1 MAKIP
6 FTDND
11 FRRLTV
17 FDVQEITT
25 TIYSAELS
33 SDYENQSIYYGV
45 LDSIIK
51 KSSLLTDSQ
60 IIPLISQFVSFG
72 GRLGNVPQQYTSLIN
87 FITSGI
93 EDEEEEQDDGTDGG
107 DQDDGSIT
115 PSNTYQILY
124 YAIPN
129 SLDVQNTRFY
139 RRLQLPRDWYANDIF
154 FFYYDVESLR
164 GYAISYP
171 PLEIDETSTNP
182 TYRKVTRLF
191 VAECVVDNRIIADSL
206 LVEPDPEGGID
217 VRGIVV
223 QTIYQ
228 PYIIAQNV
236 IEISL
241 VTGNKSV
248 FRPRRAKIGTG

>member
-1 MAKIP
+1 MSKIP
-6 FTDND
+6 YTDND

-25 TIYSAELS
+25 TIYSAELRF
-33 SDYENQSIYYGV
+33 DYEEQSIYYGV
-45 LDSIIK
+45 LDSIVK
-51 KSSLLTDSQ
+51 KSSLLTDPE
-60 IIPLISQFVSFG
+60 IIPLISQFILYGDRV
-72 GRLGNVPQQYTSLIN
+72 GNVPQQYTSLISFRN
-87 FITSGI
+87 TEF
-93 EDEEEEQDDGTDGG
+93 EEADGVEQGG
-107 DQDDGSIT
+107 GERGGGMIT
-115 PSNTYQILY
+115 PDNTYQILY

-154 FFYYDVESLR
+154 FFYYDVESVR
-164 GYAISYP
+164 KYAISYP

-206 LVEPDPEGGID
+206 LIEPDPVLGID
-217 VRGIVV
+217 VRGIAV

-241 VTGNKSV
+241 VTRKRSL
-248 FRPRRAKIGTG
+248 FRPRRAKIGTR

>member
-93 EDEEEEQDDGTDGG
+93 EDEEEDDGTDGG
-107 DQDDGSIT
+107 DE
-115 PSNTYQILY
+115 
-124 YAIPN
+124 
-129 SLDVQNTRFY
+129 F
-139 RRLQLPRDWYANDIF
+139 
-154 FFYYDVESLR
+154 
-164 GYAISYP
+164 
-171 PLEIDETSTNP
+171 IDEEEIIGDEPFLGPYYYPLFNESEIRIVERTG
-182 TYRKVTRLF
+182 RLSPPISGNVLLF
-191 VAECVVDNRIIADSL
+191 FEDLDSIKKYSKSISLQEPKIQVAECFMSERAIDFIDYLTINDNAGNPIDIKFYISDIIWI
-206 LVEPDPEGGID
+206 PY
-217 VRGIVV
+217 IVV
-223 QTIYQ
+223 QN
-228 PYIIAQNV
+228 IIQV
-236 IEISL
+236 SL
-241 VTGNKSV
+241 SNTNRSF
-248 FRPRRAKIGTG
+248 FRPRRAKLGTG